1 MLKNTF
7 PLIITAVTG
16 FVLIIASFIPE
27 TVSWGERAAVFFD
40 ILAGI
45 AFILGGGNLLLHNLK
60 KISNREAGWG
70 YAAVTLVSF
79 LGMLIVGLGKFGALP
94 AANQEFYG
102 EVFADLT
109 LSEFPESQVFRV
121 DGEIPE
127 HADEEFNEL
136 PSSVHNQLR
145 EVDGG
150 ITFTGWMQA
159 NQKQDLLDFDARLAW
174 RSRVEQLA
182 ELAQPPESLRGKV
195 RFRNDHDALSFQG
208 VMTDEDQTALLAL
221 SEKAAWQNA
230 VAELYERTHK
240 TTVTTLPD
248 VLDSFTLPDSMSD
261 VAEYNDETHQLSWTG
276 PMSPGQRDTLA
287 DQFPRIK
294 PLDEAARDEF
304 FSDIEAKGGK
314 LTEEQRAAFE
324 KALNTTWTVEQLAAA
339 INQAGIGKAPEK
351 TARELLDEMQSSD
364 AIAVNPRKDK
374 PDDVELNDVQIGVL
388 AEFANSESQDID
400 ELIESLSSTG
410 DLNDAQK
417 DAITS
422 FWESTPTVGQ
432 RNVVLFQEIAAEG
445 DLTPE
450 QKQLLTD
457 DARRETVW
465 RNAIAG
471 VFYAVHQTKYP
482 WSGDYAATGSPFWWG
497 YEYLFKPLTATMFAL
512 LAFYIA
518 SAAFRA
524 FRAKNVEAALLLG
537 TAFIILLGR
546 TYAGVW
552 LTQWL
557 PESSPFRIE
566 NMSVFIGQ
574 VFNTA
579 GMRAIMIGIALG
591 VVSTSLKVLLGIDR
605 SYLGSSDD

>member
-16 FVLIIASFIPE
+16 FVLIIASFIPA

-79 LGMLIVGLGKFGALP
+79 LVVLVIGLAKFGARP

-109 LSEFPESQVFRV
+109 LSEFPESQVFTV
-121 DGEIPE
+121 DGDIPE
-127 HADEEFNEL
+127 HTDDEFNEL
-136 PSSVHNQLR
+136 PSSVHGQLR
-145 EVDGG
+145 EVDGK
-150 ITFTGWMQA
+150 IEFTGWMQP
-159 NQKQDLLDFDARLAW
+159 NQQQDLLDFDHSLAW
-174 RSRVEQLA
+174 RSRIEQLA
-182 ELAQPPESLRGKV
+182 EKAQPPESLRGKV

-208 VMTDEDQTALLAL
+208 VMTDEDQAALLAL
-221 SEKAAWQNA
+221 SEKAEWQNA
-230 VAELYERTHK
+230 VADLFERTHE

-248 VLDSFTLPDSMSD
+248 VLDSFTLPDGMSG
-261 VAEYNDETHQLSWTG
+261 VAEYDEAIRELAWTG

-304 FSDIEAKGGK
+304 FNDIEAKGGK

-324 KALNTTWTVEQLAAA
+324 KALDTTWTVEQLTAA

-351 TARELLDEMQSSD
+351 SASELLDEMQTSD
-364 AIAVNPRKDK
+364 ALAVDPKKDK
-374 PDDVELNDVQIGVL
+374 PDDVELNDAQIDVIE
-388 AEFANSESQDID
+388 EFADSDSQDIT
-400 ELIESLSSTG
+400 EFIESLAAAG
-410 DLNDAQK
+410 DLNDSQK
-417 DAITS
+417 AAITS
-422 FWESTPTVGQ
+422 FWKSTPTVGQ
-432 RNVVLFQEIAAEG
+432 RNVVLFQAIPAEG
-445 DLTPE
+445 ELTPE
-450 QKQLLTD
+450 QKQFLTD

-465 RNAIAG
+465 QNAIAG

-482 WSGDYAATGSPFWWG
+482 WSGDYAATGSPFWWC